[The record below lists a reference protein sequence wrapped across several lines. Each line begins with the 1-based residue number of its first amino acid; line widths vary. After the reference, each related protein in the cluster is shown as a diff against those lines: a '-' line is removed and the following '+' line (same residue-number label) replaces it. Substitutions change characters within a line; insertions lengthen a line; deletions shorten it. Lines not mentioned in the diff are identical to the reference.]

1 MNQCILLRWR
11 AFPIDLGSLNR
22 PWTSASVSFCCE
34 RRASPDSLVP
44 PRVVERCGCWPFAF
58 RLDADAKLWRFA
70 TPTGCNLPS
79 LSRNLPQRA
88 ALAASRGSG
97 VSILELVACISEEKK
112 EEEKRCRKE
121 ENSGT
126 RNAVPVS
133 SGTKRWPHLDW
144 FKASHAAYRR
154 RPKLEGFSVP
164 PPRRRVEA
172 GGQGPG
178 RTGGIVGRNVG
189 NALIAFSVLSFT
201 RLVVFTQMDMFYC
214 SLVSVITLP
223 VTADSRG
230 SFGVDRRLA
239 VIIAKAGG
247 PATV

>member
-11 AFPIDLGSLNR
+11 AFPIDLGSLTR

-44 PRVVERCGCWPFAF
+44 PEWLRDAAVGHLLFA
-58 RLDADAKLWRFA
+58 L
-70 TPTGCNLPS
+70 TPTPNSGASPFQRVAILPS

-88 ALAASRGSG
+88 ALAASRGTG

-112 EEEKRCRKE
+112 EEKRCRKE

-133 SGTKRWPHLDW
+133 SGTKRWPHLDC
-144 FKASHAAYRR
+144 FKESHAAYRR

-164 PPRRRVEA
+164 PPRRRAEA

-178 RTGGIVGRNVG
+178 RTGG
-189 NALIAFSVLSFT
+189 
-201 RLVVFTQMDMFYC
+201 
-214 SLVSVITLP
+214 
-223 VTADSRG
+223 
-230 SFGVDRRLA
+230 
-239 VIIAKAGG
+239 
-247 PATV
+247 